1 MKRILMICV
10 ALLGM
15 VLTSC
20 HQDEDDLFTTAAIT
34 LAAEQ
39 GTTVERVQGSV
50 QLTNLNT
57 RQVTTTA
64 EFDGNIARVT
74 LLRGVY
80 SVLVE
85 GSMQYKDANGETSV
99 RQFRATSDYLEFA
112 SKSLNVATLNIVWM

>member
-34 LAAEQ
+34 LAAGE
-39 GTTVERVQGSV
+39 GTTVERVQGTV

-74 LLRGVY
+74 LLRGAY

-85 GSMQYKDANGETSV
+85 GSMQYKNANGETSV

>member
-1 MKRILMICV
+1 MKRILMIGV

-20 HQDEDDLFTTAAIT
+20 HQDEDDLFTTVAIT

-39 GTTVERVQGSV
+39 GTTVERVQGTV

-74 LLRGVY
+74 LLRGAY

>member
-1 MKRILMICV
+1 MKRILMIGV

-34 LAAEQ
+34 LTAGE
-39 GTTVERVQGSV
+39 GTTVERVQGTV

-74 LLRGVY
+74 LLRGAY

>member
-20 HQDEDDLFTTAAIT
+20 HKDEDDLFTTAAIT
-34 LAAEQ
+34 LAAGE
-39 GTTVERVQGSV
+39 GTTVERVQGTV

-74 LLRGVY
+74 LLRGAY

>member
-39 GTTVERVQGSV
+39 GTTVERVQGTV

-64 EFDGNIARVT
+64 EFDGNIARVI
-74 LLRGVY
+74 LLRGAY

-85 GSMQYKDANGETSV
+85 GSMQYKNANGETSV

>member
-39 GTTVERVQGSV
+39 GTTVERVQGTV

-74 LLRGVY
+74 LLRGAY

-85 GSMQYKDANGETSV
+85 GSMQYKNANGETSV

-112 SKSLNVATLNIVWM
+112 SKSLNVATLNVVWM

>member
-1 MKRILMICV
+1 MICV

-39 GTTVERVQGSV
+39 GTTVERVQGTV

-64 EFDGNIARVT
+64 EFDGNIARAT
-74 LLRGVY
+74 LLRGAY

>member
-1 MKRILMICV
+1 MICV

-20 HQDEDDLFTTAAIT
+20 HQDEDDLFITAAIT

-39 GTTVERVQGSV
+39 GTTVERVQGTV

-74 LLRGVY
+74 LLRGAY

>member
-34 LAAEQ
+34 LAAGE
-39 GTTVERVQGSV
+39 GTTVERVQGTV

-74 LLRGVY
+74 LLRGAY

-85 GSMQYKDANGETSV
+85 GSMQYKNANGETSY

>member
-39 GTTVERVQGSV
+39 GTTVERVQGTV

-74 LLRGVY
+74 LLRGAY

-99 RQFRATSDYLEFA
+99 RQFRATSDYLELA

>member
-39 GTTVERVQGSV
+39 GTTVERVQGTV

-74 LLRGVY
+74 LLRGAY

-112 SKSLNVATLNIVWM
+112 SKSLNVATLNVVWM

>member
-1 MKRILMICV
+1 MKRILMIGV

-20 HQDEDDLFTTAAIT
+20 HQDEDDLFTTTAIT

-39 GTTVERVQGSV
+39 GTTVERVQGTV

-74 LLRGVY
+74 LLRGAY

>member
-39 GTTVERVQGSV
+39 GTTVERVQGTV

-74 LLRGVY
+74 LLRGAY

-112 SKSLNVATLNIVWM
+112 SKSLNVAILNIVWM

>member
-1 MKRILMICV
+1 MICV

-39 GTTVERVQGSV
+39 GTTVERVQGTV

-112 SKSLNVATLNIVWM
+112 SKSLKVATLNIVWM

>member
-20 HQDEDDLFTTAAIT
+20 HQDEDDLFTTVAIT
-34 LAAEQ
+34 LVAEQ
-39 GTTVERVQGSV
+39 GTTVERVQGTV

-74 LLRGVY
+74 LLRGAY

>member
-34 LAAEQ
+34 LAAGE
-39 GTTVERVQGSV
+39 GTTVERVQGTV

-57 RQVTTTA
+57 RQVTTMA

-74 LLRGVY
+74 LLRGAY

-112 SKSLNVATLNIVWM
+112 SKSLNVATLNVVWM

>member
-34 LAAEQ
+34 LTAEQ
-39 GTTVERVQGSV
+39 GTTVERVQGTV

-74 LLRGVY
+74 LLRGAY

>member
-1 MKRILMICV
+1 MICV

-39 GTTVERVQGSV
+39 GTTVERVQGTV

-64 EFDGNIARVT
+64 EFDGNIARVS

-85 GSMQYKDANGETSV
+85 GSMQYEDAHGATGV
-99 RQFRATSDYLEFA
+99 RQFRATSNYLEFA

>member
-34 LAAEQ
+34 LAAGE
-39 GTTVERVQGSV
+39 GTTVERVQGTV

>member
-15 VLTSC
+15 VLASC

-34 LAAEQ
+34 LTAEE
-39 GTTVERVQGSV
+39 GTTVERVQGTV

-64 EFDGNIARVT
+64 EFDGNIARVS

-85 GSMQYKDANGETSV
+85 GSMQYKDAHGATGV
-99 RQFRATSDYLEFA
+99 RQFRATSDYLEFV
-112 SKSLNVATLNIVWM
+112 SKSLNVATLNIVWI

>member
-34 LAAEQ
+34 LTAEE
-39 GTTVERVQGSV
+39 GTTVERVQGTV

-64 EFDGNIARVT
+64 EFDGNTARVT
-74 LLRGVY
+74 LLRGAY

-85 GSMQYKDANGETSV
+85 GSMQYKNANGETSV

>member
-1 MKRILMICV
+1 MKRILMICL

-15 VLTSC
+15 VLASC
-20 HQDEDDLFTTAAIT
+20 HQDEDDLFTTVAIT
-34 LAAEQ
+34 LTAEE
-39 GTTVERVQGSV
+39 GTTVERVQGTV

-64 EFDGNIARVT
+64 EFDGNIARVS

-85 GSMQYKDANGETSV
+85 GSMQYKDANGKTSV

>member
-1 MKRILMICV
+1 MICV

-34 LAAEQ
+34 LAAGE
-39 GTTVERVQGSV
+39 GTTVERVQGTV

-74 LLRGVY
+74 LLRGAY

-99 RQFRATSDYLEFA
+99 RQFRAMSDYLEFA

>member
-39 GTTVERVQGSV
+39 GTTVERVQGTV

-74 LLRGVY
+74 LLRGAY

-85 GSMQYKDANGETSV
+85 GSMQYKDANGKTSV

>member
-39 GTTVERVQGSV
+39 GTTVERVQGTV

-64 EFDGNIARVT
+64 EFDGNIVRVT
-74 LLRGVY
+74 LLRGAY

>member
-39 GTTVERVQGSV
+39 GTTVERVQGTV

-57 RQVTTTA
+57 RQVITTA

-74 LLRGVY
+74 LLRGAY

>member
-34 LAAEQ
+34 LAAGE
-39 GTTVERVQGSV
+39 GTTVERVQGTV

-74 LLRGVY
+74 LLRGAY

-85 GSMQYKDANGETSV
+85 GSMQYKDAKGETSV

>member
-39 GTTVERVQGSV
+39 GTTVERVQGTV

>member
-15 VLTSC
+15 VLASC

-34 LAAEQ
+34 LTAEE
-39 GTTVERVQGSV
+39 GTTVGRVQGTV

-64 EFDGNIARVT
+64 EFDGNIARVS

-85 GSMQYKDANGETSV
+85 GSMQYKDAMAP
-99 RQFRATSDYLEFA
+99 RALGSFVPRPIT
-112 SKSLNVATLNIVWM
+112 

>member
-1 MKRILMICV
+1 MKRILMIGV

-34 LAAEQ
+34 LAAGE
-39 GTTVERVQGSV
+39 GTTVERVQGTV

-64 EFDGNIARVT
+64 EFDGNITRVT
-74 LLRGVY
+74 LLRGAY

>member
-34 LAAEQ
+34 LVAEQ
-39 GTTVERVQGSV
+39 GTTVERVQGTV

-74 LLRGVY
+74 LLRGAY

>member
-1 MKRILMICV
+1 MKRILMIGV

-39 GTTVERVQGSV
+39 GTTVERVQGTV
-50 QLTNLNT
+50 QFTNLNT

-74 LLRGVY
+74 LLRGAY

>member
-1 MKRILMICV
+1 MICV

-20 HQDEDDLFTTAAIT
+20 HQDEDDLFTTAALT
-34 LAAEQ
+34 LTAEE
-39 GTTVERVQGSV
+39 GTTIERVQGTV

-57 RQVTTTA
+57 RQVTTSA

-74 LLRGVY
+74 LLRGTY

-85 GSMQYKDANGETSV
+85 GSIQYRTAQGATAV

>member
-15 VLTSC
+15 VLASC

-34 LAAEQ
+34 LTAEE
-39 GTTVERVQGSV
+39 GTTVERVQGTV

-64 EFDGNIARVT
+64 EFDGNIARVS

-85 GSMQYKDANGETSV
+85 GSMQYKDAHGVTGV

>member
-39 GTTVERVQGSV
+39 GITVERVQGTV

-74 LLRGVY
+74 LLRGAY

>member
-1 MKRILMICV
+1 MKRILMIGV

-34 LAAEQ
+34 LAAGE
-39 GTTVERVQGSV
+39 GTTVERVQGTV

-74 LLRGVY
+74 LLRGAY

>member
-1 MKRILMICV
+1 MICV

-15 VLTSC
+15 VLASC

-39 GTTVERVQGSV
+39 GTTVERVQGTV

-85 GSMQYKDANGETSV
+85 GSIQYKDANGETFV

-112 SKSLNVATLNIVWM
+112 SKSLNVTTLNIVWM

>member
-10 ALLGM
+10 ALMGM

-20 HQDEDDLFTTAAIT
+20 HQDEDDLFTTAAIILT
-34 LAAEQ
+34 AEE
-39 GTTVERVQGSV
+39 GTTVERVQGTV

-74 LLRGVY
+74 LLRGAY

>member
-34 LAAEQ
+34 LAAGE
-39 GTTVERVQGSV
+39 GTTVERVQGTV
-50 QLTNLNT
+50 QLINLNT

-74 LLRGVY
+74 LLRGAY